1 MLSKVRKK
9 DNKLSKYK
17 WNVDCLNNETISGW
31 VYNSAK
37 KSKSAKVEVR
47 SGDIVLWSSVADGF
61 RQDLLDAKIGNG
73 HHAFSITPDNT
84 PTNITFSTVD
94 IYIDGIRAETALP
107 YEMIPAKVEEE
118 LAQEKIEE
126 ESLSD
131 KVIEEEELAQAK
143 IEEEELAQEK
153 IEHYRIQLD
162 QSSIEKIAG
171 WVFNPEISTYRAK
184 IEIRCGNTVVAC
196 GLANEYRQDLT
207 DAGIGDG
214 TYAFTL
220 TPDLSQF
227 PQNECECK
235 LFVDGVDAG
244 KESFV
249 LITDTEAR
257 ENAKYQA
264 EFSSEILDFTQS
276 ITDKLGSLK
285 EDIVASNK
293 SINEDDFAVNGQLNV
308 ALNSIAELSVRIS
321 VIEQV
326 LLKRFSNT

>member
-17 WNVDCLNNETISGW
+17 WNVDCLNNERISGW

-84 PTNITFSTVD
+84 PTNIAFSTVD

-107 YEMIPAKVEEE
+107 YEMIPAKV
-118 LAQEKIEE
+118 
-126 ESLSD
+126 
-131 KVIEEEELAQAK
+131 EEELAQAK

-171 WVFNPEISTYRAK
+171 WVFNPENSTYRAK

-214 TYAFTL
+214 TYAFIL
-220 TPDLSQF
+220 TPDLSLF

-264 EFSSEILDFTQS
+264 EFSSEISDFTQNIS
-276 ITDKLGSLK
+276 DKLDSLTK
-285 EDIVASNK
+285 DIVANNK

-308 ALNSIAELSVRIS
+308 AINSIAELSVRIS